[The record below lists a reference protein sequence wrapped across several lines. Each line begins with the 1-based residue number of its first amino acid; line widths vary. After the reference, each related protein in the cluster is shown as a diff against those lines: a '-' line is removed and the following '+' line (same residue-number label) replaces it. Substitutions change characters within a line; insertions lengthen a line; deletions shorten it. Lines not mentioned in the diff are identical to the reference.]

1 MAASDATPF
10 KLAEGIRSLNEPA
23 VNAAAITPSD
33 TTDLTQFTRFL
44 YVGGTGDVTVNMAGT
59 GATIL
64 FKAIPVGTVLPIRVS
79 RVLATGT
86 TATNL
91 VALW

>member
-1 MAASDATPF
+1 MAASDTVPF
-10 KLAEGIRSLNEPA
+10 KLAQGVHTLSEPA

-44 YVGGTGDVTVNMAGT
+44 YVGGTGDITVNMAGS
-59 GATIL
+59 GATVL
-64 FKAIPVGTVLPIRVS
+64 FKAVPVGVVLPIRVS

-86 TATNL
+86 TATNV